1 MIGALLGRTVVR
13 RLAWPSGVRVVGVGG
28 TTFGGSGKTPL
39 AIACAAELA
48 ARGARVALVGH
59 AYRARPRRARVVS
72 AGDPLREVGDEALV
86 AARALAHLG
95 VRVVVAPTRARAIAL
110 ASREADTLVVDGV
123 LQTAPVRVS
132 LALLAADAAE
142 PWGAARGRPAVPP
155 LGYLR
160 APVEALLAACD
171 MVITV
176 GDGGRAALLS
186 KGAWIGGTLHPWSDL
201 ATRRL
206 GLVCALA
213 RPERVVRFLAGRGI
227 RPHALL
233 CCRDHGPLG
242 RRTIARAARAPV
254 DLWLATPKC
263 ALHVAA
269 EASGLPLATIDHAL
283 ALPPALS
290 AGLAELAALP

>member
-1 MIGALLGRTVVR
+1 VIGALLGRSVVR
-13 RLAWPSGVRVVGVGG
+13 RLAWPPGVRVVGVGG

-59 AYRARPRRARVVS
+59 AYRARPGRPRVVS

-86 AARALAHLG
+86 AARALEPLG
-95 VRVVVAPTRARAIAL
+95 VRVVVAPTRACAIAL

-123 LQTAPVRVS
+123 LQSAPVRVS

-142 PWGAARGRPAVPP
+142 PWGRRKAVPP

-160 APVEALLAACD
+160 APAEALLGACD

-176 GDGGRAALLS
+176 GDGGRATLIS
-186 KGAWIGGTLHPWSDL
+186 EGAWIGGTLHPWRAL

-242 RRTIARAARAPV
+242 RRTIARAARARV

-269 EASGLPLATIDHAL
+269 EAPGLPLATIDHAL
-283 ALPPALS
+283 ALPPGLR
-290 AGLAELAALP
+290 AGLAALAPVP